1 MPLPTITRGIGFRDD
16 YLNVTGWTADSGVTA
31 TSDGDILSLSGTTA
45 SNGFSRNILSLSLFT
60 AIYPKILVRTTGSQ
74 IDLRL
79 SGSGSETQTVT
90 IPTTSGYATTLITP
104 NIADLSYSSIKWL
117 NQPVSG
123 RTSIDFILFFKE
135 LLTLPTAIRPL
146 QEQDVSIMPVIPI
159 VGRQG
164 GVVQYLGS
172 MSPRYIIAGGLVNTT
187 SGQSGWTNTYTA
199 DQWWQLLKGVWIEQN
214 TVQADGNPTWQ
225 WFSSDNINAK
235 VLLNYAP
242 QQVPGRLAYHDYALS
257 LTEFNILGLSTA
269 DLPGISY

>member
-1 MPLPTITRGIGFRDD
+1 
-16 YLNVTGWTADSGVTA
+16 
-31 TSDGDILSLSGTTA
+31 
-45 SNGFSRNILSLSLFT
+45 
-60 AIYPKILVRTTGSQ
+60 
-74 IDLRL
+74 
-79 SGSGSETQTVT
+79 
-90 IPTTSGYATTLITP
+90 
-104 NIADLSYSSIKWL
+104 
-117 NQPVSG
+117 
-123 RTSIDFILFFKE
+123 
-135 LLTLPTAIRPL
+135 LPTAIQPL

-269 DLPGISY
+269 NLPGISY

>member
-1 MPLPTITRGIGFRDD
+1 M
-16 YLNVTGWTADSGVTA
+16 S
-31 TSDGDILSLSGTTA
+31 
-45 SNGFSRNILSLSLFT
+45 
-60 AIYPKILVRTTGSQ
+60 
-74 IDLRL
+74 
-79 SGSGSETQTVT
+79 TV
-90 IPTTSGYATTLITP
+90 
-104 NIADLSYSSIKWL
+104 LSYSSIKWL

-135 LLTLPTAIRPL
+135 LLTLPTAIQPL

-242 QQVPGRLAYHDYALS
+242 QQVPGRLEIGRAS
-257 LTEFNILGLSTA
+257 CRERV
-269 DLPGISY
+269 